1 MKTENEKLKDYCDA
15 MIADEFHET
24 SDEEQNRIA
33 DVFFKIVLGN
43 GKWIKKL
50 NEHMRKLFF
59 CIKLRAF

>member
-33 DVFFKIVLGN
+33 DVFFKIVLGD

-50 NEHMRKLFF
+50 NEHMRNF
-59 CIKLRAF
+59 